1 MKTKSY
7 IVLILV
13 LIIAGASACK
23 KNTER
28 TKEAE
33 ELKLK
38 NLLAEIKDLSEQIK
52 CENEADWKFRPIG
65 SKACGGPTGYV
76 SYSSKSDTVA
86 FIQKVEKYT
95 AEQANFNKKWKIVS
109 DCMFVLPPKK
119 VICENEKP
127 KLVYQ

>member
-13 LIIAGASACK
+13 MILAGASSCK
-23 KNTER
+23 KNNES

-38 NLLAEIKDLSEQIK
+38 TQLEEIKALSEQVK

-65 SKACGGPTGYV
+65 SKACGGPTGYI
-76 SYSSKSDTVA
+76 SYSSKIDTVA

-95 AEQANFNKKWKIVS
+95 TAQANFNKKWDIIS
-109 DCMFVLPPKK
+109 DCMAMLPPKK
-119 VICENEKP
+119 VVCENEKP
-127 KLVYQ
+127 KLIYQ